1 VLLIRTLRNL
11 WLFISLGLSTLAL
24 PQNSFA
30 ALIDVQQKNDIVYF
44 LFAAPNKIVRYDL
57 NSNEFL
63 AKISLAKIP
72 TAFHVG
78 ETKIYTSYGK
88 DLTQSDISGNSSS
101 SIFQAV
107 NEIRNL
113 TLLGNYLYSVNSDN
127 RINIISTDT
136 HTEIENRYYSSNAT
150 DLIASPTQQSI
161 FSVENYTYTPR
172 KVTLDNSG
180 TITHRIHSELRS
192 SSPHPS
198 NVYLHPSENNIYTDK
213 GFIYSTDDLSFRG
226 TLTGS
231 FTDMTFLDN
240 RPIVIRE
247 NNVFIYSDNNLD
259 SKSFILD
266 HMPSHVA
273 AKDQIITSFVTTSSL
288 VSAHQTNIDQLVKP
302 TATPTKNPATS
313 VYQTDLITTNEDNIV
328 YLVDK
333 ENLAI
338 HRRKAEEKEF
348 ASSWGLVEA
357 PNWITYSASHKR
369 LYLGYESGKITYF
382 DTTKTGDTEEVH
394 FISLTN
400 AIRALVSAGDY
411 LFAKD
416 VRYSSYTNSYS
427 IDEQGI
433 IIDHTGNGET
443 SEEYVWNHLN
453 DYVYQISNRHI
464 RWTELLSSDGNFGV
478 YQSGNYNS
486 DSNYKFPL
494 RISPNGQILLLGSGE
509 IIGTNNQATLNN
521 LSNSI
526 DDATWIN
533 GKLATIKKDTNTLQ
547 FWQEDY
553 LLTSEHQ
560 LSKTQNTRLFNLK
573 EKLLI
578 VKQSDTRPIFIYTDV
593 VTISDSDDD
602 TINDFDDNCEFT
614 SNKEQADLDQDD
626 IGDVCDEDS
635 DNDLIPNTVEVAA
648 GLDALNK
655 DDAWLDLDGDGFN
668 NFAEYLY
675 TTNIN
680 DSESTPEAIATLAE
694 TFDSGIPKGMYS
706 LNPNNLL
713 VIIQEEDNHYLSTFV
728 PQDPD
733 QSTSF
738 YYTGNFDQGLLELR
752 YYLDGYRNYTLDII
766 IDGEAE
772 NPRNIYGGWE
782 TISLNLDSGAHTI
795 EFRFTFSSESNSPI
809 PYNHLLKIDYMN
821 YGLDSDSDKILDALD
836 NCPLVSNNYQHD
848 SDNDGLGNE
857 CDNDPY
863 GQDKDSDGYGDNR
876 DNCPDTYNPDQLNI
890 DNDYYGDA
898 CDDVDD
904 RPSDVD
910 QDGIPDYSDN
920 CPNTANPEQENFDL
934 DYLGDSCDL
943 DSDNDGLLNT
953 VEDQYDFLNAFDATD
968 AYLDFDNDGAINQ
981 YELNNDL
988 PADEANTFEAINLLE
1003 YYPVG
1008 DLDYFYVSDNQFI
1021 RTSMETTEVPGRF
1034 KLSFSNDTQW
1044 FIERRNSG
1052 VYLISYTDLKNEVSY
1067 SFENYLILPNSLKP
1081 GHKFTSAGKQIRE
1094 GASDYSDAENTFY
1107 LKEIGEKA
1115 WRDKTYPAITIMVNG
1130 VERVYLKGIGELSYL
1145 QLELDS
1151 VNFDF
1156 IEKPEVV
1163 APEQSKAKAG
1173 ALAPFIFFL
1182 FYIMAM
1188 ATRVRRK

>member
-1 VLLIRTLRNL
+1 MLVIRTLRNL

-57 NSNEFL
+57 SSNEFL
-63 AKISLAKIP
+63 EKISLTKIP

-88 DLTQSDISGNSSS
+88 DLTQSDLNGSASN
-101 SIFQAV
+101 SIFQTDY
-107 NEIRNL
+107 ELRKI
-113 TLLGNYLYSVNSDN
+113 TLIGNFLYAVNSDN
-127 RINIISTDT
+127 RIEIISTET
-136 HTEIENRYYSSNAT
+136 FSKLPNNYYSSRAT
-150 DLIASPTQQSI
+150 DLLASPTHQSV
-161 FSVENYTYTPR
+161 FSVEHYSYSPS
-172 KVTLDNSG
+172 KMTLDETG
-180 TITHRIHSELRS
+180 KTTHRI
-192 SSPHPS
+192 SSPFNSSGSRPE
-198 NVYLHPSENNIYTDK
+198 NIYIHPSENTIYTDK
-213 GFIYSTDDLSFRG
+213 GFIYSTDDLSFKG

-231 FTDMTFLDN
+231 FTDMTFLGN
-240 RPIVIRE
+240 RPVVIRDK
-247 NNVFIYSDNNLD
+247 NVSIYSENNLD
-259 SKSFILD
+259 SKSYALD
-266 HMPSHVA
+266 HIPSHVA
-273 AKDQIITSFVTTSSL
+273 AKDQIITSFVTTNSL
-288 VSAHQTNIDQLVKP
+288 VSAHQTNTDQLVKP
-302 TATPTKNPATS
+302 TAIAAKDPATTI
-313 VYQTDLITTNEDNIV
+313 YQTDLMTTDNDNII

-333 ENLAI
+333 ENPAI

-348 ASSWGLVEA
+348 ASSWGLVEI

-382 DTTKTGDTEEVH
+382 DTTKTGASEEVH

-400 AIRALVSAGDY
+400 GIRALVSAGDY
-411 LFAKD
+411 LFVKD
-416 VRYSSYTNSYS
+416 AQYSSRTHSYS
-427 IDEQGI
+427 IDKQGL
-433 IIDHTGNGET
+433 IIDNRSNNEN

-453 DYVYQISNRHI
+453 GYIYQINTRYI
-464 RWTELLSSDGNFGV
+464 RWTELLSSDGNFGI
-478 YQSGNYNS
+478 YKGSNYNS
-486 DSNYKFPL
+486 DNTYKFPL

-509 IIGTNNQATLNN
+509 IIGTNNQTVLNN
-521 LSNSI
+521 LTNQI

-533 GKLATIKKDTNTLQ
+533 DKLVTIKQDTNTLQ

-560 LSKTQNTRLFNLK
+560 LSKTKDTRLFNLK

-655 DDAWLDLDGDGFN
+655 DDAWLDLDGDGFH

-694 TFDSGIPKGMYS
+694 KFDSGILRGVYT
-706 LNPNNLL
+706 LNSNNSL
-713 VIIQEEDNHYLSTFV
+713 VIIQEEDAHYLSTLV
-728 PQDPD
+728 PQDPE
-733 QSTSF
+733 QPTSF
-738 YYTGNFDQGLLELR
+738 YYTGNFEQGLLELR
-752 YYLDGYRNYTLDII
+752 YHLDGYRSYTLEII

-772 NPRNIYGGWE
+772 NPKNSYGGWE
-782 TISLNLDSGAHTI
+782 IVSLNLESGAHTI
-795 EFRFTFSSESNSPI
+795 EFKFTFTSEPSSHNQYQP
-809 PYNHLLKIDYMN
+809 LLKIDYIN
-821 YGLDSDSDKILDALD
+821 YGLDSDSDTILDALD
-836 NCPLVSNNYQHD
+836 NCPLVSNRYQQD

-876 DNCPDTYNPDQLNI
+876 DNCPDIYNPDQLNI

-898 CDDVDD
+898 CDDIDD
-904 RPSDVD
+904 RPSDID
-910 QDGIPDYSDN
+910 QDGIPDHRDN
-920 CPNTANPEQENFDL
+920 CPNTANPEQDNFDH

-953 VEDQYDFLNAFDATD
+953 IEEQYDFLSAFDAAD
-968 AYLDFDNDGAINQ
+968 AYLDFDNDGALNQ
-981 YELNNDL
+981 YELNNNL
-988 PADEANTFEAINLLE
+988 PADKANTFEAINLLE

-1021 RTSMETTEVPGRF
+1021 RTSMEATEVPGRF

-1044 FIERRNSG
+1044 FIERRSSG
-1052 VYLISYTDLKNEVSY
+1052 IYLVSYTDLKNEISY

-1081 GHKFTSAGKQIRE
+1081 GHEFTLAGKQIRE

-1115 WRDKTYPAITIMVNG
+1115 WRDKTYPSVTIVVNG
-1130 VERVYLKGIGELSYL
+1130 VERVYLKGIGELSYQ

-1156 IEKPEVV
+1156 IEVPEVV
-1163 APEQSKAKAG
+1163 APEQSETKAG

-1182 FYIMAM
+1182 FSIMAI
-1188 ATRVRRK
+1188 ATRVRRD